1 MAGPDPG
8 PVDVVEV
15 GAVPPYCRFKVLIR
29 ASLPVRH
36 LTVRRNARRC
46 SRAWRVLPAARLVAA
61 DENTVRNVIH
71 AFNERAAGGAGPSV
85 GGRPS
90 PPDP

>member
-29 ASLPVRH
+29 TSLPVRN

-61 DENTVRNVIH
+61 DEDTVRDVIP
-71 AFNERAAGGAGPSV
+71 RSTSGGWPL
-85 GGRPS
+85 GGREPS
-90 PPDP
+90 PPDQ